1 MTISKQIH
9 KLLKIISS
17 KFSLIF
23 LGVVCCVQLS
33 VLSAAA
39 YAQPSVISKVQG
51 LTVSPLRTELR
62 ILPGT
67 VQSGNVTI
75 YNNTVQNMTVKMS
88 AEGFGVTDVQYD
100 YSFDPGSALVQ
111 WVHFTPSSFTLMPG
125 KSQVV
130 GYTISV
136 PIGTEPRGH
145 YISIFASTTVI
156 GNSGVTSE
164 ERVASLLYI
173 TVSGKVTMRGH
184 LLSLDTPWLTGG
196 SANWSATVQNTGTT
210 HFRTAYNLTVETVWG
225 SPIALTSKNT
235 LILPSSVR
243 LVEDSIPQIRLPGIY
258 KLVFD
263 LSMGDAPTAYVTHYI
278 LYMPIYG
285 FIVIAAVLFYVAILV
300 SRRVTKN
307 REMKLTT
314 K

>member
-1 MTISKQIH
+1 
-9 KLLKIISS
+9 
-17 KFSLIF
+17 
-23 LGVVCCVQLS
+23 
-33 VLSAAA
+33 
-39 YAQPSVISKVQG
+39 
-51 LTVSPLRTELR
+51 
-62 ILPGT
+62 
-67 VQSGNVTI
+67 
-75 YNNTVQNMTVKMS
+75 MTVNMS
-88 AEGFGVTDVQYD
+88 AEGFGVTDIQYD

-111 WVHFTPSSFTLMPG
+111 WVHFTPSSFMLLPG
-125 KSQVV
+125 KSQTV

-145 YISIFASTTVI
+145 YISMFASTAVL
-156 GNSGVTSE
+156 GDSEATSE

-173 TVSGKVTMRGH
+173 TVSGKVTMMGH

-225 SPIALTSKNT
+225 SPIARTSKNT

-263 LSMGDAPTAYVTHYI
+263 LSMGDAPTAYATHYI

-285 FIVIAAVLFYVAILV
+285 FIVIAAVLFYVAVLI

-307 REMKLTT
+307 REKTLKTT
-314 K
+314 